1 MSDASRWLLLIHQ
14 IPPKPNY
21 FRVKIWRRL
30 QRVGA
35 VALKNSV
42 YILPRSDTAQEDLA
56 WVLREIKAGGADAT
70 LCEARM
76 VDGVTDEQIEALF
89 HAARDADYAELAEE
103 LRRLLKEPHKSAEAR
118 ALLHAEL
125 GRVERRLA
133 EILGIDFFDAP
144 GRVAVDGLLGTLQA
158 RLRPHDA
165 DTPADDPADGR
176 ADYQGRTWVTRKG
189 VHVDRIACA
198 WLIRR
203 FIDAG
208 PSFKFVS
215 GKDYRAKAGE
225 VRFDMFDAEFTHE
238 GDLCSFEV
246 FLKRLHV
253 DDPALTASAE
263 IIHDIDLKDGKFARA
278 ETGGIASLI
287 LGIAHLHRDDAGRI
301 AQGSVVLDALY
312 EYYGKIRP
320 RAST

>member
-1 MSDASRWLLLIHQ
+1 MSDAPRWLLLIHQ

-30 QRVGA
+30 QRIGA

-56 WVLREIKAGGADAT
+56 WVLREIKEGGADAT

-76 VDGVTDEQIEALF
+76 VDGVTDDQIEALF

-103 LRRLLKEPHKSAEAR
+103 LRRLLGEPHKTEEAR
-118 ALLHAEL
+118 TLLQGEL
-125 GRVERRLA
+125 ARVERRLA
-133 EILGIDFFDAP
+133 EILSIDFFETS
-144 GRVAVDGLLGTLQA
+144 GRLAVDGLLSKLQA
-158 RLRPHDA
+158 RLRPASQEKETSASA
-165 DTPADDPADGR
+165 DPR
-176 ADYQGRTWVTRKG
+176 ASYQGRIWVTRKG

-203 FIDAG
+203 FVDDA
-208 PSFKFVS
+208 PSFKFVP
-215 GKDYRAKAGE
+215 GKDYHPKADE

-246 FLKRLHV
+246 FLKRLHI
-253 DDPALTASAE
+253 DDPALFAIAE

-287 LGIAHLHRDDAGRI
+287 LGIAHLHREDENRI
-301 AQGSVVLDALY
+301 AQGSIVLDALY
-312 EYYGKIRP
+312 AHFAKIRS
-320 RAST
+320 RTST

>member
-1 MSDASRWLLLIHQ
+1 MSDAPRWLLLIHQ

-30 QRVGA
+30 QRIGA

-56 WVLREIKAGGADAT
+56 WVLREIKEGGADAT

-76 VDGVTDEQIEALF
+76 VDGITDEQIELLF
-89 HAARDADYAELAEE
+89 QTARDADYAQLAEE
-103 LRRLLKEPHKSAEAR
+103 LRRLLGEPCNAEASQ
-118 ALLHAEL
+118 AVLLSEL
-125 GRVERRLA
+125 VRVERRLS
-133 EILGIDFFDAP
+133 EILAIDFFEAS
-144 GRVAVDGLLGTLQA
+144 GRVAVDGLLRTLQT
-158 RLRPHDA
+158 RLHPQKTESKQEDVSSLRSS
-165 DTPADDPADGR
+165 
-176 ADYQGRTWVTRKG
+176 YQGRVWVTRKG

-203 FIDAG
+203 FIDES
-208 PSFKFVS
+208 PRFKFVP
-215 GKDYRAKAGE
+215 GKDYRPASEE

-246 FLKRLHV
+246 FLKRLHIS
-253 DDPALTASAE
+253 DPALCAMSE
-263 IIHDIDLKDGKFARA
+263 VIHDIDLKDGKYGRA

-287 LGIAHLHRDDAGRI
+287 IGIAQLHREDEARI
-301 AQGSVVLDALY
+301 AQGSALLDALY
-312 EYYGKIRP
+312 EYFAKKDR
-320 RAST
+320 